1 MFERFTE
8 RAREVIALAQEE
20 ARGLEHRSVGTEHL
34 LLGLIRQDQ
43 GLAAQ
48 ALQASGL
55 WLDKARTVVV
65 AVHSD
70 ADDVNGQIP
79 FTPDA
84 KRVLE
89 RSLREAVRLSHN
101 YIGTEHLLLGLL
113 REPEATGYRALVEMG
128 ADPTELRSILLELIE
143 QRPERR
149 HLPHDPEVVAVLGRA
164 TDAALEEGADRVELR
179 HLRQAIEGS

>member
-8 RAREVIALAQEE
+8 RARAAIALAQEE
-20 ARGLEHRSVGTEHL
+20 ARGLDHRSVGTEHL
-34 LLGLIRQDQ
+34 LLGLLRQDQ
-43 GLAAQ
+43 GAAAQ

-65 AVHSD
+65 AVHTD
-70 ADDVNGQIP
+70 AEETDGQIP
-79 FTPDA
+79 FTPGA

-101 YIGTEHLLLGLL
+101 YVGTEHLLLGLL
-113 REPEATGYRALVEMG
+113 REPEATGYRALVDMG
-128 ADPTELRSILLELIE
+128 ADPTEVRAVLLELIE
-143 QRPERR
+143 LRPERR
-149 HLPHDPEVVAVLGRA
+149 HLPHDPELVALLGRA

-179 HLRQAIEGS
+179 HLRQAMEGS